1 MLMDSA
7 LREIRKSIVRMAH
20 YSRAS
25 HVGSALS
32 VADMLYVLY
41 SKVADISPE
50 NLSSTARDKVILS
63 KGHASTAL
71 YATLA
76 HLGLMDKALLDS
88 YYIDGAKLP
97 GHLDMA
103 SAPGIDASAGSL
115 GHGLSIGLGMAL
127 ADREHHIYVV
137 MGDGECNEG
146 SVWEAAM
153 LLGRLRLGNITILV
167 DKNELQGFGRTA
179 DVMADENLGER
190 FRAFGLDVQDIDGHD
205 AAQIESALRK
215 KSDRSRAIICHTT
228 KGHGVSYMEGELVWH
243 YRSPD
248 EHQLAIALEELDR

>member
-1 MLMDSA
+1 MDA
-7 LREIRKSIVRMAH
+7 TLREIKKSIVRMAH

-41 SKVADISPE
+41 SRVARIRPDNVAAPR
-50 NLSSTARDKVILS
+50 RDRVLLS

-76 HLGLMDKALLDS
+76 HLGLMDKALLD
-88 YYIDGAKLP
+88 YYYTDGAKLP
-97 GHLDMA
+97 GHLDRA
-103 SAPGIDASAGSL
+103 SSPAVDISAGSL

-127 ADREHHIYVV
+127 ADSEHHIYVL

-153 LLGRLRLGNITILV
+153 LLGKLKLRNLTVLV
-167 DKNELQGFGRTA
+167 DRNNLQAFGTTQE
-179 DVMADENLGER
+179 VMGDENLGER
-190 FRAFGLDVQDIDGHD
+190 FQAFGLDVQDIDGHD
-205 AAQIESALRK
+205 TEQIESALSK
-215 KSDRSRAIICHTT
+215 KSDRARAIICHTI
-228 KGHGVSYMEGELVWH
+228 KGHGVSFMEGELLWH

-248 EHQLAIALEELDR
+248 ERQLALALEELGR